1 MSPFTLRYRLG
12 RLDFMAWILSHM
24 LRSPVG
30 WIVVLFATALRC
42 WVLFRDG
49 LAQSIPL
56 LAWHGTWT
64 LLMVWCA
71 VVTSTVLFSLLQ
83 RPAALGLEADF
94 TIHAEGFTSESSLG
108 RSELKWST
116 IRSIRTSPWHTF
128 LYVGSSQAIILP
140 HRAFPDVTARKAFI
154 EACRGF
160 IASSRAQ
167 S

>member
-1 MSPFTLRYRLG
+1 MSPVTLRYRLG
-12 RLDFMAWILSHM
+12 RLDVTAWILSYM

-30 WIVVLFATALRC
+30 WIVVLIATALRC

-56 LAWHGTWT
+56 LAWHGTLT
-64 LLMVWCA
+64 LLMAWCA
-71 VVTSTVLFSLLQ
+71 FVTSTVLFSLLQ

-108 RSELKWST
+108 RSELKWSAV
-116 IRSIRTSPWHTF
+116 RSIRTGPWHTF
-128 LYVGSSQAIILP
+128 LYVSSSQAIILP
-140 HRAFPDVTARKAFI
+140 NRAFTDVAARKALV

-160 IASSRAQ
+160 IAASRAQ
-167 S
+167 A